1 MDISPR
7 NGSLCTPALVASMFS
22 LACDSSAPSAGA
34 QKQVPAEAS
43 AQKQA
48 PTDAGASA
56 GARVEDFPGTYQ
68 GAEKLAR
75 ALMKPGGDLALTQ
88 ALKPRAEDYALV
100 FEAPAVD
107 AIRTGFEPI
116 WASMNAVGA
125 MDGQTELR
133 LVSATS
139 DELRK
144 GTEVFPGYAPMLMY
158 LRPGF
163 TWYRFKFVRPG
174 ESTGKEYDGLVHV
187 KDHWALFPEPWRH
200 VPASIR
206 PSEGDCKKFSDHFAS
221 LMVRG
226 QEGPAA
232 EITKQVA
239 DGMKGDLIKE
249 CVEKGTAAEIAC
261 ALAADSMEAVEKCG
275 SRK

>member
-1 MDISPR
+1 
-7 NGSLCTPALVASMFS
+7 MFS
-22 LACDSSAPSAGA
+22 SACDSSAPSAGA
-34 QKQVPAEAS
+34 QRQIPTEAS

-48 PTDAGASA
+48 PTEA

-68 GAEKLAR
+68 GAERLAR

-100 FEAPAVD
+100 FEATAVD
-107 AIRTGFEPI
+107 AIRTAFEPI

-144 GTEVFPGYAPMLMY
+144 GKEVFPGYTPMLAF

-206 PSEGDCKKFSDHFAS
+206 PSASDCKKFSAHFTS

-261 ALAADSMEAVEKCG
+261 ALAADSMEVLEKCG
-275 SRK
+275 GSK